1 MANFSGTWQNLGDI
15 AEDRCCDMYWTARQC
30 SRINWDYFGLNAV
43 SVLLVLN
50 IIERLLNDIG
60 KDRYYY
66 IGLTQDPLF
75 RMHKISRKNGSIS
88 AHYPLK
94 WSTMSVIAFGP
105 TAAIANLEKCVILKY
120 QVGST
125 YRDNCLGLGCL
136 AFDHARA
143 FAKDDLRCLD
153 KNNWKQN
160 NWKRIFCNIYI
171 FLITYMLN

>member
-1 MANFSGTWQNLGDI
+1 MMANFSGTWQNLGDI

-75 RMHKISRKNGSIS
+75 RMHKISRKNCSIS

-94 WSTMSVIAFGP
+94 WGTLLSHLDLQQPSRTWRNVSSSSTKSDQHTVI
-105 TAAIANLEKCVILKY
+105 IV
-120 QVGST
+120 
-125 YRDNCLGLGCL
+125 L
-136 AFDHARA
+136 A
-143 FAKDDLRCLD
+143 
-153 KNNWKQN
+153 
-160 NWKRIFCNIYI
+160 
-171 FLITYMLN
+171 